1 MNTKGYYADLK
12 DGVAFPLTLQMSDLI
27 NPTTIKTSY
36 SKTITI
42 PRTDTND
49 KIFSEYF
56 KLDKLVDLQS
66 FNALE
71 KTPFTLYFNGTEELF
86 AGWVKLNKITATE
99 YELNLMSYENLLFS
113 ELAGKK
119 LSELQ
124 IDLTHNVGRNFIWN
138 GWNSNEG
145 IYDRVKYCPS
155 YKGLYNDFSSDKKI
169 NYSSPTTTV
178 DLGEDVDEYQ
188 KFELRSY
195 YQQPAIKL
203 KEVIQAICNE
213 NNITLA
219 SGDDFFTSSNPYWD
233 KLFMVAP
240 KLFGVE

>member
-1 MNTKGYYADLK
+1 MNTNGYFADLK

-56 KLDKLVDLQS
+56 KLDKLVDLSS

-86 AGWVKLNKITATE
+86 AGWVKLNKITATD

-113 ELAGKK
+113 ELADKK
-119 LSELQ
+119 LSELD
-124 IDLTHNVGRNFIWN
+124 IDLTHKIDRMFVWN
-138 GWNSNEG
+138 GWHSNEG
-145 IYDRVKYCPS
+145 VFDRVKYCPS
-155 YKGLYNDFSSDKKI
+155 YKG
-169 NYSSPTTTV
+169 
-178 DLGEDVDEYQ
+178 
-188 KFELRSY
+188 
-195 YQQPAIKL
+195 
-203 KEVIQAICNE
+203 
-213 NNITLA
+213 
-219 SGDDFFTSSNPYWD
+219 
-233 KLFMVAP
+233 
-240 KLFGVE
+240 